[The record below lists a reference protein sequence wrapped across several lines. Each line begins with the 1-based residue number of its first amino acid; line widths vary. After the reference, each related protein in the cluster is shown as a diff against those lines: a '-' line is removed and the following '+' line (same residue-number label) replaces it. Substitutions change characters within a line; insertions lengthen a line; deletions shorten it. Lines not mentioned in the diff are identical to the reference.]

1 MAMIEPKTKHA
12 RLVAIANQKGG
23 VGKTTTAVNLAASLS
38 SLGKRVLLVDLDAQG
53 NATSGS
59 GLDKRRLERHVYHL
73 LVQGVEA
80 ETLIHRCQA
89 GKYDVLPSNRDLA
102 AAEIELVNME
112 GREYRLKQALEPLR
126 SQYDYILLDCPPAL
140 NLITVNAFVAA
151 QGVLIPHQ
159 CEYYALEGLIDLL
172 HTMDKLR
179 ENLNP
184 TLALDGV
191 VRTLFDSR
199 STLAQQVAEQLQ
211 SYFPEALMETFIPR
225 NVRLAEAPS
234 HGVPIL
240 VLDKK
245 SKGAVTYLALA
256 QELLARYAVRRPAS

>member
-1 MAMIEPKTKHA
+1 MTESKAKLA

-38 SLGKRVLLVDLDAQG
+38 ALGKRVLLVDLDAQG
-53 NATSGS
+53 NATTGS
-59 GLDKRRLERHVYHL
+59 GVDKRRLERHVYHL
-73 LVQGVEA
+73 LVQGIDA
-80 ETLIHRCQA
+80 DTLIHRCQA

-112 GREYRLKQALEPLR
+112 GREYKLKKALEPLR
-126 SQYDYILLDCPPAL
+126 SHYDYILLDCPPAL

-151 QGVLIPHQ
+151 NGVLIPHQ

-172 HTMDKLR
+172 HTIEKLR
-179 ENLNP
+179 EHLNP

-199 STLAQQVAEQLQ
+199 STLAQQVAEQLH
-211 SYFPEALMETFIPR
+211 SHFPEAMFETAIPR

-234 HGVPIL
+234 HGVPVL
-240 VLDKK
+240 VLDRR

-256 QELLARYAVRRPAS
+256 QELLARYAVRRTNNL